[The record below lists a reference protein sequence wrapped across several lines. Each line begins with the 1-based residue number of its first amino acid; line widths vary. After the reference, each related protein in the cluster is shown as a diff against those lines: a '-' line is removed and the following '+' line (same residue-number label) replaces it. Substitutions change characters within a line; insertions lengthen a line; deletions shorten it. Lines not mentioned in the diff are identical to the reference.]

1 MEKTYC
7 TQTATAYAHDGH
19 KLALELW
26 PKHLRAYLRN
36 YPSLATLP
44 SWAKIPVMFWELFD
58 WADVLTRSDDEASD
72 VFELHQV
79 MLIHKHIPLLPRP
92 PTSIAFAQSPI
103 VISVIGFVADCVLHA
118 VGNWS
123 GRSEHAAYAHQLIAL
138 EHGGF
143 IEPFRVQGVA
153 LTNLN
158 RFVRTKFFKRAC
170 RAPMITN
177 VAEFRRYPFDAVDSD
192 TQRPS
197 VITPADRHYSEARSI
212 EDVWRV
218 TDRLPIWR
226 RECNR
231 VLTPC
236 APSKIRK
243 GGFC

>member
-7 TQTATAYAHDGH
+7 TQTATAYAHGTHATRCAVVYITSLLTGLLIDGH

-103 VISVIGFVADCVLHA
+103 VISVIGFVADCVLHV

-123 GRSEHAAYAHQLIAL
+123 GCVCYA
-138 EHGGF
+138 
-143 IEPFRVQGVA
+143 
-153 LTNLN
+153 
-158 RFVRTKFFKRAC
+158 
-170 RAPMITN
+170 
-177 VAEFRRYPFDAVDSD
+177 
-192 TQRPS
+192 
-197 VITPADRHYSEARSI
+197 
-212 EDVWRV
+212 
-218 TDRLPIWR
+218 
-226 RECNR
+226 
-231 VLTPC
+231 
-236 APSKIRK
+236 
-243 GGFC
+243 